1 MTFWPKPCFLK
12 NLDATR
18 FPPPAWL
25 PGMLRLGPTPGAVRS
40 RESSATDDRGF
51 RAAYWADTAG
61 ALGRRLDLTAA
72 LFLFFMGI
80 AMVAE
85 LPAHPERG
93 RMVALVYGAEMAA
106 CLLAIIACRLP
117 PLRLWRGPIGAVL
130 AAGLAALMSG
140 YDAWAGNPAEPLAM

>member
-1 MTFWPKPCFLK
+1 MTFWPKTCFLK

-61 ALGRRLDLTAA
+61 ALR
-72 LFLFFMGI
+72 
-80 AMVAE
+80 
-85 LPAHPERG
+85 
-93 RMVALVYGAEMAA
+93 
-106 CLLAIIACRLP
+106 P
-117 PLRLWRGPIGAVL
+117 PLAPSTAPLPFFLGHAVGAG
-130 AAGLAALMSG
+130 APPPPQRRAPGAPG
-140 YDAWAGNPAEPLAM
+140 